1 MKKIIILL
9 FLGIF
14 TAFPARASKIEK
26 AEELL
31 KLINFDSVLD
41 LTYEQAMLPI
51 LCTVV
56 MSTEEQAMLKQE
68 FEEILDAP
76 ALSKVFMQF
85 WVDHFTE
92 EELGQLLAFY
102 KTTVGKKTL
111 QLMPQYAQFSMIELQ
126 KWMQERTKKF
136 FELGQKIDAKYP
148 KRSGMEAEACIKE
161 KMGM

>member
-9 FLGIF
+9 FLGLF
-14 TAFPARASKIEK
+14 TAFPGRASKIEK

-41 LTYEQAMLPI
+41 LTYEQAMQPI
-51 LCTVV
+51 FCTVV

-68 FEEILDAP
+68 FKEILDAP

-102 KTTVGKKTL
+102 ETTAGQKTV
-111 QLMPQYAQFSMIELQ
+111 QLMPQFAQFTMIELQ
-126 KWMQERTKKF
+126 KWMQERAEKF

-148 KRSGMEAEACIKE
+148 KRSRMEAEACIKE